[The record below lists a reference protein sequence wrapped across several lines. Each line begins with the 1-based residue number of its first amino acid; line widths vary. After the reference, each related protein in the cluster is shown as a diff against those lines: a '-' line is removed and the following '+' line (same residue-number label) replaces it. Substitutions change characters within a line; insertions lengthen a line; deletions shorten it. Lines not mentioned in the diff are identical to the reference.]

1 VFPTLRNQ
9 KKIEKEEI
17 EKPHPAKPPV
27 IVPRPHND
35 VRRQMLPSLRRFSR
49 KSGCRSQNETYT
61 TNVSDP
67 KTNLNS
73 YSHFQVNNNQFQ
85 IPFYLFMLQ

>member
-1 VFPTLRNQ
+1 MLFLIIGPYKPNNTTQAHNPVFPTLRNQ

-49 KSGCRSQNETYT
+49 KSGCRSQN
-61 TNVSDP
+61 
-67 KTNLNS
+67 
-73 YSHFQVNNNQFQ
+73 
-85 IPFYLFMLQ
+85 